1 MGDSVSLVVPSEK
14 ELPPLYL
21 ATDALISDTV
31 HFSAREIGAYLL
43 LLAEAWRSSECR
55 LIDDD
60 AKLAAW
66 ARLGRKGWVA
76 VKPTVMSFWSLSE
89 GYWVPSRQHFGAV
102 PRTALAPS
110 IRGRILAAGVCAY
123 CGDAE
128 GPFEVD
134 HVVPLARG
142 GPNVE
147 SNLACACVP
156 CNRSKRA
163 HMLTEWMR

>member
-1 MGDSVSLVVPSEK
+1 MSDY
-14 ELPPLYL
+14 PPLPL
-21 ATDALISDTV
+21 FTDAFISDTA
-31 HFSAREIGAYLL
+31 HFSGRETGAYLL
-43 LLAEAWRSSECR
+43 LLIAAWRSPDCR

-60 AKLAAW
+60 DKLAGH
-66 ARLGRKGWVA
+66 ARLGRPAWLKI
-76 VKPTVMSFWSLSE
+76 KPVVMSFWSLSD
-89 GYWVPSRQHFGAV
+89 GFWLPSRQHFGAV
-102 PRTALAPS
+102 PRTTIAPS
-110 IRGRILAAGVCAY
+110 IRARVLAAGACAY

-163 HMLTEWMR
+163 HLLTEWMQ